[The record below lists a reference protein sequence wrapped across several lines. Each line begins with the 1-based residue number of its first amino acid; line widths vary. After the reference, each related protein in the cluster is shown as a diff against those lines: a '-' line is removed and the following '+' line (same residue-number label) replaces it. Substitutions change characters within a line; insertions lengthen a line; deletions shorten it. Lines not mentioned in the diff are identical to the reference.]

1 MSQAVPEFSQSIDSP
16 VRLND
21 GQNKISVLDDRDAQ
35 LGVVG
40 ANANVEMLH
49 GFVVHAL
56 RVDAATL
63 IARDVARDEQ
73 ASASR
78 R

>member
-1 MSQAVPEFSQSIDSP
+1 M
-16 VRLND
+16 RLND
-21 GQNKISVLDDRDAQ
+21 GQDKIQVLSDRDVQ
-35 LGVVG
+35 LGVFG
-40 ANANVEMLH
+40 ANANVKMLD

>member
-1 MSQAVPEFSQSIDSP
+1 M
-16 VRLND
+16 RLSD
-21 GQNKISVLDDRDAQ
+21 RQDKIPVLDDRDVQ

-40 ANANVEMLH
+40 ANANVKMLN
-49 GFVVHAL
+49 GLVVHAL

-63 IARDVARDEQ
+63 IARDMAWDEQ

>member
-16 VRLND
+16 VRLSD
-21 GQNKISVLDDRDAQ
+21 GQHQIPVLDDRDVQ

-40 ANANVEMLH
+40 ANANVKMLN
-49 GFVVHAL
+49 GPVVHAL

-73 ASASR
+73 ASASWR
-78 R
+78 